1 MKPANLY
8 YAIPAPYQNQLE
20 CVAAPPESYKAN
32 NSKNTTETVKYSRQ
46 GKSQHADKY
55 KYTLHHLTMAQRQG
69 MARVSLLQTGF
80 LVTEFD
86 GRSDWF
92 HK

>member
-46 GKSQHADKY
+46 AV
-55 KYTLHHLTMAQRQG
+55 TTCRQVQVHITSPDNG
-69 MARVSLLQTGF
+69 TAPG
-80 LVTEFD
+80 D
-86 GRSDWF
+86 G
-92 HK
+92 